1 MTIDKP
7 DQNYQYYLPDLPD
20 PPALLTYLAYII
32 KLTNLLP
39 DLPDLEPGPIPYVL
53 QISGYLF
60 FIKKPWVLF
69 AGGGDLS
76 TTSHR
81 GHVVDSGQYG
91 KGNFYSHCFK
101 IIEIKW

>member
-1 MTIDKP
+1 LIVTVCSSDFWLPVNEKP
-7 DQNYQYYLPDLPD
+7 
-20 PPALLTYLAYII
+20 
-32 KLTNLLP
+32 
-39 DLPDLEPGPIPYVL
+39 G
-53 QISGYLF
+53 
-60 FIKKPWVLF
+60 VLF

-101 IIEIKW
+101 IIEIK